1 MKNQNETY
9 SQKMSQ
15 LAQEKVSAYMV
26 RDKDLLVFGSEE
38 ACSRLLQ
45 FFQDSYQ
52 CVTLNFA
59 IDPWYKHYVT
69 VFNYY

>member
-1 MKNQNETY
+1 MDTQSETY

-26 RDKDLLVFGSEE
+26 RDKDLFVFGSEE
-38 ACSRLLQ
+38 ACSRLLW
-45 FFQDSYQ
+45 FFQCTDQ

-59 IDPWYKHYVT
+59 LDPWYKHYVT
-69 VFNYY
+69 VYDYY